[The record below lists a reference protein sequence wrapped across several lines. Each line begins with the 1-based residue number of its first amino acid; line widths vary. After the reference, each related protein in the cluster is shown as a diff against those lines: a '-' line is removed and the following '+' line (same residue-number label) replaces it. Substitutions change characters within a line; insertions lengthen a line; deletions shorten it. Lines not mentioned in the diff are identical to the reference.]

1 MKILNILSILYLLLW
16 SMTSCK
22 QDTKSLEIPN
32 LCKIKISTYNDFE
45 NFDLFGV
52 TMSTSSGTSILYDGE
67 YKKLGNACQLRN
79 TDFESGE
86 KEINFLFFDKSK
98 NELEIVT
105 FGIDIIAREE
115 ERKILKIRIQGY
127 NNGNQIIDTMFTF
140 HSINNDELPPTGSI
154 LDINT
159 YQINL
164 IN

>member
-67 YKKLGNACQLRN
+67 YNKLGNACQLRN

-98 NELEIVT
+98 RT
-105 FGIDIIAREE
+105 
-115 ERKILKIRIQGY
+115 
-127 NNGNQIIDTMFTF
+127 
-140 HSINNDELPPTGSI
+140 
-154 LDINT
+154 
-159 YQINL
+159 
-164 IN
+164 

>member
-1 MKILNILSILYLLLW
+1 
-16 SMTSCK
+16 MTSCK

-105 FGIDIIAREE
+105 FGIDIIAR
-115 ERKILKIRIQGY
+115 
-127 NNGNQIIDTMFTF
+127 
-140 HSINNDELPPTGSI
+140 
-154 LDINT
+154 
-159 YQINL
+159 
-164 IN
+164 

>member
-1 MKILNILSILYLLLW
+1 MDVPDDVLIVTPNKSKF
-16 SMTSCK
+16 S
-22 QDTKSLEIPN
+22 KSLYVEI
-32 LCKIKISTYNDFE
+32 L
-45 NFDLFGV
+45 
-52 TMSTSSGTSILYDGE
+52 ILH
-67 YKKLGNACQLRN
+67 K
-79 TDFESGE
+79 
-86 KEINFLFFDKSK
+86 
-98 NELEIVT
+98 

-140 HSINNDELPPTGSI
+140 HSIYNDELPPTGSI

>member
-52 TMSTSSGTSILYDGE
+52 TMS
-67 YKKLGNACQLRN
+67 
-79 TDFESGE
+79 E

-140 HSINNDELPPTGSI
+140 HSIYNDELPPTGSI

>member
-1 MKILNILSILYLLLW
+1 MNTGYR
-16 SMTSCK
+16 
-22 QDTKSLEIPN
+22 Q
-32 LCKIKISTYNDFE
+32 STE
-45 NFDLFGV
+45 AV
-52 TMSTSSGTSILYDGE
+52 
-67 YKKLGNACQLRN
+67 ALRC
-79 TDFESGE
+79 TRY
-86 KEINFLFFDKSK
+86 FFDKSK

-140 HSINNDELPPTGSI
+140 HSIYNDELPPTGSI